1 MEPQERTTLE
11 QKINEALKEAI
22 KSGNKHRIE
31 GLRSIRAGII
41 EFNKSGANRP
51 MTEEEE
57 LKLLQNQAKKR
68 RESIEIYEKAGRI
81 DLADIEK
88 GELAT
93 IEAFLPKQL
102 DEDEIR
108 AQVKAIIAQS
118 GAAGMKDMG
127 KVMGP
132 AMKALAGRA
141 DGRAV
146 QTIVKEILSA
156 TE

>member
-1 MEPQERTTLE
+1 
-11 QKINEALKEAI
+11 
-22 KSGNKHRIE
+22 
-31 GLRSIRAGII
+31 
-41 EFNKSGANRP
+41 